1 MSTNQQEIF
10 DKIVLVNVDNAIWSG
25 YKRTT
30 DGDLAKMNASLPGDG
45 IITKGG
51 KKIFPTETLKPFNT
65 LKKEISRKLMSVG
78 VSALGGSSRVV
89 PVSEVKDLEKFLA
102 TCEAKYN
109 SLLAD
114 FANDYDVN
122 LSNHLNAIK
131 TPVVREIVERSV
143 LKVDE
148 AVGRFRFLTDIF
160 TIVPKGDGEGLVN
173 NLANKLFTEV
183 STAARD
189 AYEKS
194 FQGKPRVGQR
204 ALNQVVAIRNKM
216 AGLSMLDGK
225 NIQPII
231 DSINDVLGSMPDD
244 GWIEG
249 VHYSALIGLVNMLC
263 DPEDMLK
270 HAEKVQ
276 QGIASSAPK
285 AAQPIQ
291 ETLAINE
298 VVETIKPVTVEAKA
312 VQATLTLVETPVV
325 AKQEDFLQE
334 NTSAEPLLQVVDKE
348 SVQDITKADKPLPI
362 VTSVTTPVT
371 KPVAKPQKAAAFF

>member
-1 MSTNQQEIF
+1 MSKSQKDIF
-10 DKIVLVNVDNAIWSG
+10 KQIVLVNVDNAIWSG

-30 DGDLAKMNASLPGDG
+30 DGDLAKMNATLPGNG

-65 LKKEISRKLMSVG
+65 LKKEISRKLTSVG

-89 PVSEVKDLEKFLA
+89 PVSEMKDLEKFLDV
-102 TCEAKYN
+102 CQVKYD

-114 FANDYDVN
+114 FANDYDAN
-122 LSNHLNAIK
+122 LEKHINDIDL
-131 TPVVREIVERSV
+131 PVVREIVERST
-143 LKVDE
+143 LKKEE
-148 AVGRFRFLTDIF
+148 AVKRFRFLTDIF
-160 TIVPKGDGEGLVN
+160 NIVPKGDGEGLVN

-183 STAARD
+183 STTARD

-194 FQGKPRVGQR
+194 FLGKPRVGQR

-225 NIQPII
+225 NIQPIV
-231 DSINDVLGSMPDD
+231 DSIDNVLSSMPKD
-244 GWIEG
+244 GWIDG

-276 QGIASSAPK
+276 QGIASSAPQ
-285 AAQPIQ
+285 AVPVVSVAPVVIDEPVVEEETVAEVQAPIQ
-291 ETLAINE
+291 PELILVSPE
-298 VVETIKPVTVEAKA
+298 VEMKQEITPKANAQAKPELKVIDIEAK
-312 VQATLTLVETPVV
+312 ETVTTN
-325 AKQEDFLQE
+325 EE
-334 NTSAEPLLQVVDKE
+334 N
-348 SVQDITKADKPLPI
+348 ILPI
-362 VTSVTTPVT
+362 VTSVSVAPV
-371 KPVAKPQKAAAFF
+371 KKAAAFF

>member
-1 MSTNQQEIF
+1 MSKSQKDIF
-10 DKIVLVNVDNAIWSG
+10 KQIVLVNVDNAIWSG

-30 DGDLAKMNASLPGDG
+30 DGDLAKMNATLPGNG

-65 LKKEISRKLMSVG
+65 LKKEISRKLTSVG

-89 PVSEVKDLEKFLA
+89 PVSEMKDLEKFLDV
-102 TCEAKYN
+102 CQVKYD

-114 FANDYDVN
+114 FANDYDAN
-122 LSNHLNAIK
+122 LEKHINDIDL
-131 TPVVREIVERSV
+131 PVVREIVERST
-143 LKVDE
+143 LKKEE
-148 AVGRFRFLTDIF
+148 AVKRFRFLTDIF
-160 TIVPKGDGEGLVN
+160 NIVPKGDGEGLVN

-183 STAARD
+183 STTARD

-194 FQGKPRVGQR
+194 FLGKPRVGQR

-225 NIQPII
+225 NIQPIV
-231 DSINDVLGSMPDD
+231 DSIDNVLSSMPKD
-244 GWIEG
+244 GWIDG

-276 QGIASSAPK
+276 QGIASSAPQAVPVVSV
-285 AAQPIQ
+285 AAVVIDEPVVEEETVAEVQAPIQ
-291 ETLAINE
+291 PELILVSPE
-298 VVETIKPVTVEAKA
+298 VEMKQEITPKANAQAKPELKVIDIEAK
-312 VQATLTLVETPVV
+312 ETVTTN
-325 AKQEDFLQE
+325 EE
-334 NTSAEPLLQVVDKE
+334 N
-348 SVQDITKADKPLPI
+348 ILPI
-362 VTSVTTPVT
+362 VTSVSVAPV
-371 KPVAKPQKAAAFF
+371 KKAAAFF